1 MTDSKHLIIVI
12 GTRPELIKLAPVIIS
27 AKRTN
32 GLKLTVINTG
42 QHRELMEPLWA
53 LFECTYDVNLDIISP
68 GQSLSSLTAR
78 AITGLEK
85 VLNDACANSSIS
97 LSNTIVMAQ
106 GDTTTVMAASMCAFY
121 LNIDFAHV
129 EAGLRSFDL
138 EHPFPEEFNRR
149 VTGIVTKY
157 HFAPTERAVENLLK
171 EDVTPSQLHQ
181 VGNTVV
187 DALQLIQSKRIQKLK
202 FHIQKPHETYDVS
215 TKSSVL
221 IIVTDGKI
229 TGLTFRT

>member
-106 GDTTTVMAASMCAFY
+106 
-121 LNIDFAHV
+121 
-129 EAGLRSFDL
+129 
-138 EHPFPEEFNRR
+138 
-149 VTGIVTKY
+149 
-157 HFAPTERAVENLLK
+157 
-171 EDVTPSQLHQ
+171 VTPPQ
-181 VGNTVV
+181 
-187 DALQLIQSKRIQKLK
+187 
-202 FHIQKPHETYDVS
+202 
-215 TKSSVL
+215 
-221 IIVTDGKI
+221 
-229 TGLTFRT
+229 

>member
-85 VLNDACANSSIS
+85 STQRC
-97 LSNTIVMAQ
+97 
-106 GDTTTVMAASMCAFY
+106 MCE
-121 LNIDFAHV
+121 LVDFAFQH
-129 EAGLRSFDL
+129 
-138 EHPFPEEFNRR
+138 NRHG
-149 VTGIVTKY
+149 TG
-157 HFAPTERAVENLLK
+157 
-171 EDVTPSQLHQ
+171 
-181 VGNTVV
+181 
-187 DALQLIQSKRIQKLK
+187 
-202 FHIQKPHETYDVS
+202 
-215 TKSSVL
+215 
-221 IIVTDGKI
+221 
-229 TGLTFRT
+229 